1 MLRFLVNNKYVET
14 DLPVGSSLVDF
25 IRNEMHLYGTK
36 IGCREGDCGACAVLV
51 GELVDGKMVY
61 KAMTSCLTPM
71 GNAVGKHI
79 VTIEGINQAKL
90 TAIQSEFIEQ
100 NGTQCG
106 FCTPGFILSLYG
118 FCLGEKPFTMENAIE
133 AVAGNICRCT
143 GYKSIERSI
152 APIMQKLQ
160 SMDRSAP
167 LKWLVDNN
175 FLPDYFLGIPD
186 RMQAIASLATTS
198 AQDSGYILAGG
209 TDLLLQDFEGAH
221 DAPNV
226 NLMYGAKEFSQ
237 IKIETDR
244 VTIGASVTITEL
256 KDSPELNRL
265 LPGLGNYLNLMAS
278 TPIRN
283 MATVG
288 GNIANGSPIGDVSVM
303 LMGLDASLLLS
314 NKGAKREVTLRD
326 FFVGYKKVAKDSEEI
341 VECVY
346 FDTPNENTRFS
357 FEKISKRIHL
367 DMATVN
373 SSMRVIVDQNVIQKA
388 SFAVGGLGPTIRYL
402 DKTADYLV
410 GKKIDNATFKEAN
423 RIAQTEITPRSR
435 AEYQRAEV
443 RQKLLIRLMSF
454 SPETGALWALQ

>member
-198 AQDSGYILAGG
+198 AKDSGYILAGG

-256 KDSPELNRL
+256 KDSPALNRL

-435 AEYQRAEV
+435 AEYKRALV
-443 RQKLLIRLMSF
+443 RQQLLIHLMSF
-454 SPETGALWALQ
+454 SPETVTLGALQ

>member
-256 KDSPELNRL
+256 KDSPALNRL

-435 AEYQRAEV
+435 AEYKRALV
-443 RQKLLIRLMSF
+443 RQQLLIHLMSF
-454 SPETGALWALQ
+454 SPETVTLGALQ

>member
-326 FFVGYKKVAKDSEEI
+326 FFVGYKKVAKESEEI

-435 AEYQRAEV
+435 AEYKRALV
-443 RQKLLIRLMSF
+443 RQQLLIHLMSF
-454 SPETGALWALQ
+454 SPETVTLGALQ